1 VKVDISR
8 QSVDAGMGLDE
19 RGKAMGAMYSE
30 ENAAA
35 YPINEGLQCGQ
46 SAYRSDFG
54 DEPIKSI
61 RTKVPKV
68 PRGEKAKFLPRVPVH
83 K

>member
-1 VKVDISR
+1 VKGDISR
-8 QSVDAGMGLDE
+8 QSVVAGIGLVE
-19 RGKAMGAMYSE
+19 RGNAMGAPYSE
-30 ENAAA
+30 ENGAA
-35 YPINEGLQCGQ
+35 YPVNEGLQCGQ
-46 SAYRSDFG
+46 AAYRSDFG

-68 PRGEKAKFLPRVPVH
+68 QRGEKAKFLPRIPIR

>member
-1 VKVDISR
+1 MD
-8 QSVDAGMGLDE
+8 LNE
-19 RGKAMGAMYSE
+19 RGQSMGATYSE
-30 ENAAA
+30 ENGAA

-46 SAYRSDFG
+46 SAYRADFG

-61 RTKVPKV
+61 RTKVSKV
-68 PRGEKAKFLPRVPVH
+68 QRGEKAKFLPKVPVR

>member
-1 VKVDISR
+1 MKVDIFR
-8 QSVDAGMGLDE
+8 QPVVAGMGLDE
-19 RGKAMGAMYSE
+19 RGKAMGAPYSE
-30 ENAAA
+30 ENTAA

-46 SAYRSDFG
+46 SSYHADFG

-61 RTKVPKV
+61 RTKVAKV
-68 PRGEKAKFLPRVPVH
+68 QRGEKAKFLPRVPVR

>member
-1 VKVDISR
+1 
-8 QSVDAGMGLDE
+8 
-19 RGKAMGAMYSE
+19 MGAPYSE
-30 ENAAA
+30 ENGAA

-61 RTKVPKV
+61 KTKVSKV
-68 PRGEKAKFLPRVPVH
+68 QRGEKSKFLPRIPL
-83 K
+83 KK

>member
-1 VKVDISR
+1 
-8 QSVDAGMGLDE
+8 
-19 RGKAMGAMYSE
+19 MGAPYSE
-30 ENAAA
+30 ENGAV

-68 PRGEKAKFLPRVPVH
+68 QRGEKAKFLPRIPAR

>member
-1 VKVDISR
+1 MPVSISMKR
-8 QSVDAGMGLDE
+8 GM
-19 RGKAMGAMYSE
+19 AMGAPYSE
-30 ENAAA
+30 ESAAA

-61 RTKVPKV
+61 RTKVAKV
-68 PRGEKAKFLPRVPVH
+68 QRGEKAKFLPRVPAR

>member
-1 VKVDISR
+1 MPVSIS
-8 QSVDAGMGLDE
+8 MK
-19 RGKAMGAMYSE
+19 RGKAMGAPYSE
-30 ENAAA
+30 EVAAA

-61 RTKVPKV
+61 RTKVAKV
-68 PRGEKAKFLPRVPVH
+68 QRGEKAKFLPRVPAR

>member
-1 VKVDISR
+1 LVSTK
-8 QSVDAGMGLDE
+8 
-19 RGKAMGAMYSE
+19 RGKTMGAPYSE
-30 ENAAA
+30 ENGAA

-46 SAYRSDFG
+46 AAYRSDFG

-61 RTKVPKV
+61 KTKVSKV
-68 PRGEKAKFLPRVPVH
+68 QRGEKAKFLPRIPIR

>member
-1 VKVDISR
+1 MKVDIFR
-8 QSVDAGMGLDE
+8 QSVVAGMGLDE
-19 RGKAMGAMYSE
+19 RGKAMGAPYSE
-30 ENAAA
+30 ENTAA

-46 SAYRSDFG
+46 SAYHADFG

-61 RTKVPKV
+61 KTKVAKV
-68 PRGEKAKFLPRVPVH
+68 QRGEKAKFLPRVPVR

>member
-1 VKVDISR
+1 MKVNIVR
-8 QSVDAGMGLDE
+8 QPVVAGMGLYE
-19 RGKAMGAMYSE
+19 RGKAMGAPYSE
-30 ENAAA
+30 ENTAA

-46 SAYRSDFG
+46 SAYHADFG

-61 RTKVPKV
+61 RTKVAKV
-68 PRGEKAKFLPRVPVH
+68 QRGEKAKFLPRVPVR